1 MLTYA
6 YVCYVCAGT
15 QVQDGEGKMVVI
27 AVGEATYQES
37 LLAEKPKGEG
47 EEGGE
52 GFP

>member
-1 MLTYA
+1 
-6 YVCYVCAGT
+6 
-15 QVQDGEGKMVVI
+15 MVVI

-52 GFP
+52 GSVVNQIDELVC